1 MDENISINLE
11 IWDTAGQ
18 ERYQTLAP
26 MYFRNAQAAI
36 VLYDITKMDS
46 FKRLYQLL
54 KWCNLRH
61 VLG

>member
-46 FKRLYQLL
+46 FKRLFL

-61 VLG
+61 IL